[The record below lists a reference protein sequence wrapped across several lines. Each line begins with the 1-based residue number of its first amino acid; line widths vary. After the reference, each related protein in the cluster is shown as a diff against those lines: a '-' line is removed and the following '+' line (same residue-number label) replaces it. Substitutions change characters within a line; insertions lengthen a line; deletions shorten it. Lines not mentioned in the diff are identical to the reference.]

1 MTRRG
6 MFLVLTA
13 ALAGCGAQ
21 RFELPQRTP
30 EVAAEEARVV
40 ALLEQRRGAASDG
53 LKTTCAVR
61 ILEIDGATT
70 YAWSSCTSVDA
81 NGVSGGASAP
91 IRIDG
96 DEIQAPAD
104 GGGYADSVRE
114 MFPERLAEEVLTHQ
128 DRLQPRSE

>member
-1 MTRRG
+1 MVRRG

-13 ALAGCGAQ
+13 ALAGCGGE

-30 EVAAEEARVV
+30 EVAAEKVRVV
-40 ALLEQRRGAASDG
+40 ALLEQRGGAASDG
-53 LKTTCAVR
+53 RKTTCAVR
-61 ILEIDGATT
+61 ILKIEGAAT

-96 DEIQAPAD
+96 DEVRAPAD

-114 MFPERLAEEVLTHQ
+114 MFPERLAEAVLMYQ